1 MSDKLRVAVI
11 GAGRWSTK
19 SHLPGLHRSPL
30 CDLVTICDLDRE
42 LAEAR
47 AGQFE
52 AQEVETDYQKVLARS
67 DIDVVDIVT
76 RGEHEDLVFEV
87 LEAGKHCLV
96 EKPVCHRYQDVWR
109 AHELAESKGL
119 KTKVGLT
126 FRFAPSMLYM
136 FDLIRDGFIGRPFI
150 FNGYEQNSQ
159 WLDPDNPIDK
169 RIHKTRPIGEP
180 PRGEDPTREGITVSS
195 LEGYG
200 APIIDIGLECIGSD
214 LTRVSGILSN
224 MVPERRRTNPDTER
238 ERINVDDADMF
249 MAEAENGA
257 LFSIQSSY
265 VTVGNYPGSEARV
278 YGSEGA
284 IHVRLVE
291 EFGVIETIHTA
302 KPDAVEFVQQESGPG
317 AVFPPRSSSRRLV
330 GDGLLRKPDPPAS
343 SRRSST
349 RPRPTPPTSPRV
361 PRVQEIINAVELSHR
376 TRQWVDLPLEG
387 KTAVSAQDRGGT
399 RPQRMRAKDPCRPSG
414 RRVRRWRPGPYRG
427 ESRDLRFVTPPRL
440 LRALA
445 LASRTLQQKGITYK
459 SCQPYRRIRAVSVP
473 GGLDVTYG
481 TRLGFTPHVVDTV
494 GQRTNLQRDATHER
508 SQEDDQLPARDGG
521 ERRNR

>member
-11 GAGRWSTK
+11 GAGRWSTM
-19 SHLPGLHRSPL
+19 SHLPGFHRSPL
-30 CDLVTICDLDRE
+30 CDLVTICDLDRDV
-42 LAEAR
+42 AEAK
-47 AGQFE
+47 AQQFE
-52 AQEVETDYQKVLARS
+52 AQEVETDYQKVLSRS

-87 LEAGKHCLV
+87 LESGKHCLV

-126 FRFAPSMLYM
+126 FRFAPAMLYM
-136 FDLIRDGFIGRPFI
+136 FDLIREGFIGRPFI

-169 RIHKTRPIGEP
+169 RIHKTKPVGEP
-180 PRGEDPTREGITVSS
+180 PRGEDPSREGITVSS

-224 MVPERRRTNPDTER
+224 MVPERRRTNLDAER

-265 VTVGNYPGSEARV
+265 VTVGGYPGSEARV

-302 KPDAVEFVQQESGPG
+302 KPDAVEFVQQEIPDRF
-317 AVFPPRSSSRRLV
+317 FPPGRQADDWWGTAFYGNLIHSFLEEIV
-330 GDGLLRKPDPPAS
+330 DPSKDNTANFAQS
-343 SRRSST
+343 A
-349 RPRPTPPTSPRV
+349 
-361 PRVQEIINAVELSHR
+361 RVQEIINAVELSHR

-387 KTAVSAQDRGGT
+387 TAAMATQDQRG
-399 RPQRMRAKDPCRPSG
+399 PALSG
-414 RRVRRWRPGPYRG
+414 
-427 ESRDLRFVTPPRL
+427 
-440 LRALA
+440 
-445 LASRTLQQKGITYK
+445 
-459 SCQPYRRIRAVSVP
+459 
-473 GGLDVTYG
+473 
-481 TRLGFTPHVVDTV
+481 
-494 GQRTNLQRDATHER
+494 
-508 SQEDDQLPARDGG
+508 
-521 ERRNR
+521 